1 MTASVL
7 TPELIAHFAGPLM
20 PILAVRDDR
29 FRAAI
34 ARAIGLNLD
43 ADSGHLDIF
52 VASMLWVDF
61 TRALKPGAIVAV
73 TATHPGTYVSYQ
85 VKGPVEAVDPAVDC
99 DLARGR
105 LHIDRMLALLDTLG
119 STRQQLSHMFT
130 VDGMLRLRMCITE
143 VFEQT
148 PGPAAGARLGAPS

>member
-1 MTASVL
+1 MTPQLA
-7 TPELIAHFAGPLM
+7 EHFAGPLM

-34 ARAIGLNLD
+34 ARAIGVNLD

-52 VASMLWVDF
+52 VASALWLDF
-61 TRALKPGAIVAV
+61 MRALKPGAIVAV

-85 VKGPVEAVDPAVDC
+85 VKGPVETIDRAEDC
-99 DLARGR
+99 DVARGR
-105 LHIDRMLALLDTLG
+105 LHIDRMLGLLNTLG
-119 STRQQLSHMFT
+119 STRQQLSHMYT
-130 VDGMLRLRMCITE
+130 VDGLVRVRMRITE

-148 PGPAAGARLGAPS
+148 PGPAAGARIGAPA

>member
-1 MTASVL
+1 
-7 TPELIAHFAGPLM
+7 M

-34 ARAIGLNLD
+34 ARAVGLNLD
-43 ADSGHLDIF
+43 PEAGHLDIF
-52 VASMLWVDF
+52 LASALWGDF

-85 VKGPVEAVDPAVDC
+85 VKGPAEAIEAAADC
-99 DLARGR
+99 DVARGR
-105 LHIDRMLALLDTLG
+105 LHIDRMLSLLDSLG

-130 VDGMLRLRMCITE
+130 VDGLLRVRVRVTE
-143 VFEQT
+143 VFAQT
-148 PGPAAGARLGAPS
+148 PGPNAGARIGAA